1 MRSEPLPKRELEDRL
16 HRAVGCA
23 EVRKD
28 YCTIWIVDD
37 ETLTKHRTDYE
48 IVYRHE
54 RAHCNNWR
62 HW

>member
-1 MRSEPLPKRELEDRL
+1 VNLRTGYT
-16 HRAVGCA
+16 AVGCA